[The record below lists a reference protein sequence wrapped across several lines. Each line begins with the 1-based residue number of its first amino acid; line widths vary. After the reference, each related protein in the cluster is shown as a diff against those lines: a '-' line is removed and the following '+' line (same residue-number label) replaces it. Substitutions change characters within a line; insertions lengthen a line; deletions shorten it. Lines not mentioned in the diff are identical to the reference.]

1 MFLKKK
7 IFMAKKLYADFKR
20 GDDFY
25 QISENY
31 QSPELGEYYFIF
43 DESVVKSGKVQ
54 ALITESDENGIPLN
68 RPYID
73 VKSDDLFYYPIT
85 IGQMGLS
92 VFQTY
97 LNTNSKEDL
106 SRFLKFA
113 DWFTK
118 YATID
123 DKLGARWMTDIPLPA
138 YQNSGPWQ
146 SAFTQSRAISILL
159 RAYQQNQDP
168 EHEKL
173 AKLALKPFQVPVKD
187 GGVSSEAP
195 WGICYE
201 EYTSS
206 VPTLVLNGHIFAL
219 FGLFDFQRVFPNDEE
234 CNLLVKDGLASLKKS
249 LPYYDMG
256 YWTRYNYCE
265 AEFYPD
271 IDPATISYHRL
282 HIMLLKVMT
291 RLDPDPIYAEYIE
304 KWKSYIGPYN
314 FLKVS
319 FMKYNALKKMG
330 RV

>member
-1 MFLKKK
+1 MLN
-7 IFMAKKLYADFKR
+7 KLYADFKR

-31 QSPELGEYYFIF
+31 QSPDLGEYYFIF

-54 ALITESDENGIPLN
+54 ALITDSDENGIPLN

-97 LNTNSKEDL
+97 LNTNRKEDL

-113 DWFTK
+113 DWF
-118 YATID
+118 IEHVDFD
-123 DKLGARWMTDIPLPA
+123 DKLGARWLTHVPLPA
-138 YQNSGPWQ
+138 YQNPGPWQ
-146 SAFTQSRAISILL
+146 SAFSQSRAISILL
-159 RAYQQNQDP
+159 RAYQQSQKSKYR
-168 EHEKL
+168 KL
-173 AKLALKPFQVPVKD
+173 AELALKPFQYSVQE

-201 EYTSS
+201 EYTAS

-219 FGLFDFQRVFPNDEE
+219 FGLFDYQRVFPNDED
-234 CNLLVKDGLASLKKS
+234 CNLLIKDGLASLKNS

-291 RLDPDPIYAEYIE
+291 RLDPDPIYAEYNIE